1 MVVSL
6 LAEATNWGLSSQGRC
21 GHWTSRDEF
30 YEGNGSIFGASL
42 VAQLV
47 KNLPAMQET
56 PVRFLGREVPL
67 EKGQATHSSVLGLPW
82 WLRWQRICLQCGR
95 PGLDPWVGKIPLRR
109 AWQPTP
115 VFRPGE
121 SHGQKN
127 LVGYSLWG
135 CRELGTTEQLS
146 TAQQYLLCRIL
157 SEWEGRERN
166 GASQDI
172 MRV

>member
-1 MVVSL
+1 M
-6 LAEATNWGLSSQGRC
+6 AEATNWGLSSQGRC
-21 GHWTSRDEF
+21 GHWASRDEF
-30 YEGNGSIFGASL
+30 SEGNGSIFGASL

-56 PVRFLGREVPL
+56 PVQFLGREVPL

-115 VFRPGE
+115 AFKPGE

-127 LVGYSLWG
+127 LVGYIQSVGLQRVGHEWAAKH
-135 CRELGTTEQLS
+135 S
-146 TAQQYLLCRIL
+146 TAVFTLQDTFRVRGERK
-157 SEWEGRERN
+157 EWGFSGYCEYN
-166 GASQDI
+166 S
-172 MRV
+172 